1 MSMISRINLDFVKIV
16 ECYLAYG
23 YITLYQIW
31 GDASSDIQF
40 SQMNERV
47 CQLNESEWNIR
58 KCFNWN

>member
-47 CQLNESEWNIR
+47 CQLNESE
-58 KCFNWN
+58 